1 MTRRATREH
10 PIAKRADRRVVLL
23 ERLVEVILRDGF
35 AELSVEDLSREL
47 RCSKTTLYAIAP
59 SKEQIIVAGVRQFFR
74 RAADRVEIRLLR
86 SDDDPVEQIRAYLV
100 AISEQL
106 APASSAF
113 FSDLDAWP
121 ATREIYRTNT
131 RVAAERVQ
139 SLVRQAAPSTR
150 DAAFV
155 GAVAAQVMEAIHRGD
170 IESAAGIDDPGAYR
184 ALADLIVRSLR
195 PSGDAAETGEA

>member
-1 MTRRATREH
+1 MTRPTAPGQSATQ
-10 PIAKRADRRVVLL
+10 RADRRTVLL

-59 SKEQIIVAGVRQFFR
+59 SKEQIVVAGVRHFFR
-74 RAADRVEIRLLR
+74 RAADRVDIRVLR
-86 SDDDPVEQIRAYLV
+86 TEDDPVKQIRAYLV

-106 APASSAF
+106 APASPAF
-113 FSDLDAWP
+113 FRDLDSWAV
-121 ATREIYRTNT
+121 TREIYRTNT
-131 RVAAERVQ
+131 RAASERVQ
-139 SLVRQAAPSTR
+139 SLVRQAAPRTE

-170 IESAAGIDDPGAYR
+170 IESAAGIDDSAAYR
-184 ALADLIVRSLR
+184 ALAELIVRSLR
-195 PSGDAAETGEA
+195 PTDPAGEA